1 MRTTFEIR
9 KPRNTKE
16 FNGGKTQEDDRKRKK
31 KKISRLTKL
40 PKNGQQ
46 LE

>member
-16 FNGGKTQEDDRKRKK
+16 FNGGKTQEDDRK

>member
-16 FNGGKTQEDDRKRKK
+16 FNGGKTQEDDRK
-31 KKISRLTKL
+31 KISRLTKL
-40 PKNGQQ
+40 PKNGN
-46 LE
+46 

>member
-16 FNGGKTQEDDRKRKK
+16 FNGGKIQEDDRKRK

>member
-16 FNGGKTQEDDRKRKK
+16 FNGGKTQEDDRK
-31 KKISRLTKL
+31 
-40 PKNGQQ
+40 KNQQ
-46 LE
+46 TN

>member
-16 FNGGKTQEDDRKRKK
+16 FNGGKTQEDDRK
-31 KKISRLTKL
+31 KISRLTKL